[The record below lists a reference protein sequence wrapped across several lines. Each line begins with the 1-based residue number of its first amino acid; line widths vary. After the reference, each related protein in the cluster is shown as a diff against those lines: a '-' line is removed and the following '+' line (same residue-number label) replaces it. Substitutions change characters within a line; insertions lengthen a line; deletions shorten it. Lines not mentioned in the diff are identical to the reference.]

1 MSSPAAMVRI
11 RDGRIEHLERGNTY
25 DVVESVIN
33 GPEAIADYIDG
44 NGQWVCHKEVTSRS
58 SIDPNDNCGCLLI
71 DYDSK
76 VVLFYGGDLECSS
89 VQQKAVM
96 DQIVSA
102 PYWGGWDVRWAYKGL
117 LDAARYID
125 QVPQL
130 LADSNFGKLDERG
143 TVLVPDVTSDP
154 ERASSVIVQKRD
166 GNQTFYPL
174 DCMYPEDLLHYG
186 EAGLIFALNR
196 QGGYDNFRFDGCDL
210 VCGFLFDEDTMT
222 VIMWGLCCEL
232 APEYLEQAW
241 PGWKVV
247 DLEGNQEGFNWII
260 GSKMG

>member
-117 LDAARYID
+117 LDAARCID

-196 QGGYDNFRFDGCDL
+196 QGGYDNFQFDGCDL
-210 VCGFLFDEDTMT
+210 VRGFLFDEDTMT

-247 DLEGNQEGFNWII
+247 DLEGDQEGFNRII